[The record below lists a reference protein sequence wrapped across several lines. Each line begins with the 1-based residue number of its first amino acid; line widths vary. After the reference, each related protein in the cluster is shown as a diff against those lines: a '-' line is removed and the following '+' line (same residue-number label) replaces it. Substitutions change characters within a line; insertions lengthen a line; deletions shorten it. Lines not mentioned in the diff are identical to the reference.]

1 MTQEHETTG
10 QPARRRGFAAMSK
23 ERQREIARLG
33 GRAAHEQGT
42 AHEFTTDEAREA
54 GRQGG
59 KEVSRNRDH
68 MASIGRRGGETV
80 SRDRSLMAERGRRGG
95 LRRAARYA
103 NQRDGAS
110 PVPINDGLTHDGTPV
125 PLDGVILQLNTGDA
139 LSA

>member
-1 MTQEHETTG
+1 MKGDHSMTQEHETTG

-95 LRRAARYA
+95 LR
-103 NQRDGAS
+103 
-110 PVPINDGLTHDGTPV
+110 
-125 PLDGVILQLNTGDA
+125 
-139 LSA
+139 